1 MKSFNNVRRRLS
13 LAIKMVAVL
22 LLICCHVAAAAAA
35 RQEKAQ
41 LHLGRLNEPCRKLQ
55 AAGRGMWQVSWS
67 VLAAVA
73 R

>member
-1 MKSFNNVRRRLS
+1 M
-13 LAIKMVAVL
+13 L
-22 LLICCHVAAAAAA
+22 LRKGACC
-35 RQEKAQ
+35 RPDQ
-41 LHLGRLNEPCRKLQ
+41 KLQ